1 MKIFRRCVQ
10 GLLTVVFM
18 VAAYFLA
25 VFILDFFWGI
35 TTGSKW
41 LAAVIISVLIVG
53 IIVFI
58 ISPYIAKAAESLA
71 SRIVA
76 RIARISA
83 WELVGGSIGLIIGLF
98 VASLIGNSL
107 NHLVFGPYITILL
120 SLFLGYIGFWVG
132 RGKQDEIG
140 KAIYRSAKTPKDK
153 PAKKDQTVVAPAVL
167 DTSVII
173 DGRIADI
180 YRTGFIESKLILP
193 NFVLDELKRVADS
206 PDPMKKSRGRR
217 GMEILSELQKDYPK
231 AITMV
236 SKDYDDIKEVDIKII
251 RLAVDMKARIYTNDY
266 NLNKMAQV
274 QNVTVMN
281 INDLANAVK
290 TVVLPG
296 EEIITRVI
304 KEGKE
309 ADQGIAYLDDGTMI
323 VVEGGKAFVG
333 VTLTVVVT
341 SVLQTSAGRMIFARA
356 K

>member
-1 MKIFRRCVQ
+1 
-10 GLLTVVFM
+10 
-18 VAAYFLA
+18 
-25 VFILDFFWGI
+25 ILDSFWGNLSVS
-35 TTGSKW
+35 TTIIV
-41 LAAVIISVLIVG
+41 LAAAVILIG

-58 ISPYIAKAAESLA
+58 ISPYLA
-71 SRIVA
+71 RAVEALATYLVA
-76 RIARISA
+76 RIGKISV
-83 WELVGGSIGLIIGLF
+83 WELMGGSIGLIVGLF
-98 VASLIGNSL
+98 VASLIGSSL
-107 NHLVFGPYITILL
+107 NHLAFGPYITIIL
-120 SLFLGYIGFWVG
+120 SLFLGYVGFWVG

-140 KAIYRSAKTPKDK
+140 KAIYRTAKAPREKTF
-153 PAKKDQTVVAPAVL
+153 KKEHRTVAPAIL
-167 DTSVII
+167 DTSAII

-180 YRTGFIESKLILP
+180 YRTGFIESPLLLP

-206 PDPMKKSRGRR
+206 PDPMKKNRGRR
-217 GMEILSELQKDYPK
+217 GMDILSELQKDYPN

-236 SKDYDDIKEVDIKII
+236 DKDYEEIKEVDIKII
-251 RLAVDMKARIYTNDY
+251 RLAVEMKARIYTNDY

-281 INDLANAVK
+281 VNDLANAVK

-296 EEIITRVI
+296 EEIITRVL

-323 VVEGGKAFVG
+323 VVEGGRAFVG

-341 SVLQTSAGRMIFARA
+341 SVLQTSAGRMIFAKA

>member
-1 MKIFRRCVQ
+1 MKGFRIALQV
-10 GLLTVVFM
+10 LLTVASM
-18 VAAYFLA
+18 VGAYFLA
-25 VFILDFFWGI
+25 GFILDFFWGI
-35 TTGSKW
+35 TSGYTW
-41 LAAVIISVLIVG
+41 LIAVVISVVIVG
-53 IIVFI
+53 VIVFL
-58 ISPYIAKAAESLA
+58 ISFYLAKAIESLA
-71 SRIVA
+71 SRLVH
-76 RIARISA
+76 RIGTISA
-83 WELVGGSIGLIIGLF
+83 WELIGGSIGLIIGLF
-98 VASLIGNSL
+98 VASLIGSSL
-107 NHLVFGPYITILL
+107 NHLAFGPYITILL
-120 SLFLGYIGFWVG
+120 SLFLGYVGFWVG
-132 RGKQDEIG
+132 RGKHDEIG
-140 KAIYRSAKTPKDK
+140 KAMYRSAKPPKEK
-153 PAKKDQTVVAPAVL
+153 VKKENRTVAPAIL

-180 YRTGFIESKLILP
+180 YRTGFIESPLLLP

-217 GMEILSELQKDYPK
+217 GMDILNDLQKDFPK

-236 SKDYDDIKEVDIKII
+236 DKDYEEVKEVDIKII

-281 INDLANAVK
+281 VNDLANAVK

-309 ADQGIAYLDDGTMI
+309 AEQGIAYLDDGTMI

-341 SVLQTSAGRMIFARA
+341 SVLQTSAGRMIFAKA

>member
-1 MKIFRRCVQ
+1 MKIFRISMQVI
-10 GLLTVVFM
+10 LTIAAM
-18 VAAYFLA
+18 VGTYFLSG
-25 VFILDFFWGI
+25 FILDFFWHL
-35 TTGSKW
+35 TSGSTW
-41 LAAVIISVLIVG
+41 LIATVG
-53 IIVFI
+53 SILVVGFIVFLC
-58 ISPYIAKAAESLA
+58 SSFLAKLIESLA
-71 SRIVA
+71 SRLVV
-76 RIARISA
+76 RIGKVSA

-98 VASLIGNSL
+98 VASLIGSSL
-107 NHLVFGPYITILL
+107 NQLAFGPYITILL

-140 KAIYRSAKTPKDK
+140 KVIYRTRQPREKASKKEHKT
-153 PAKKDQTVVAPAVL
+153 VAPAIL

-180 YRTGFIESKLILP
+180 YRTGFIESQLILP

-206 PDPMKKSRGRR
+206 SDPMKKSRGRR
-217 GMEILSELQKDYPK
+217 GMDILNELQKDYPK

-236 SKDYDDIKEVDIKII
+236 NKDYEEIKEVDIKII

-281 INDLANAVK
+281 VNDLANAVK

-309 ADQGIAYLDDGTMI
+309 ADQGIAYLEDGTMI

-341 SVLQTSAGRMIFARA
+341 SVLQTSAGRMIFAKA